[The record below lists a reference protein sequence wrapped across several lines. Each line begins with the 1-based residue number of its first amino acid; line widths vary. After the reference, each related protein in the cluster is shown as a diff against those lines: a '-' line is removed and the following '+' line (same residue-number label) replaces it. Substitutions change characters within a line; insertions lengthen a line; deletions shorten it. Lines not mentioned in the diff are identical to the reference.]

1 MFNFSVILSG
11 VGSRLKEA
19 RKKLGLSQ
27 SEMAEAGGVG
37 RTAQVSYESQITAP
51 DTNYLER
58 IQSTKVDLPFVL
70 GGQRLVELL
79 SPARSEQHIDW
90 PLVQQAYDDVAFFC
104 ERFAPNCPSSYRWEL
119 ISDLYR
125 INKDKLTAPN
135 SSDRVMRQQEVQKLW
150 DKQI

>member
-1 MFNFSVILSG
+1 MFILSNIG
-11 VGSRLKEA
+11 ARLKEA
-19 RKKLGLSQ
+19 RRRLGLSQ
-27 SEMAEAGGVG
+27 IDLAEAGGVS
-37 RTAQVSYESQITAP
+37 RSAQINYESQITVP

-70 GGQRLVELL
+70 GGHRLVELL
-79 SPARSEQHIDW
+79 SPANNEQSVDW

-119 ISDLYR
+119 IAELYR
-125 INKDKLTAPN
+125 INKDKLKSPN

-150 DKQI
+150 DKQF